1 VSAWVAAL
9 ALAAGL
15 GAVAG
20 ARPSLTLAVV
30 GGATFL
36 DWGLT
41 LAAPFAFLGAWPAI
55 VVFVVLAMLE
65 SAFDKI
71 ARIDRVQDRL
81 SLPYRLLAGA
91 VAGGATIAT
100 GWAAL
105 ALAVAV
111 GAAAAGLANA
121 TRQLSRPR
129 SAPSEQAVVLMSA
142 AEDIAAFLVALLCLA
157 QPYAG
162 ACVAGGLAVANWR
175 LREWRR
181 AKYRRLG
188 AVARRRPAG

>member
-1 VSAWVAAL
+1 MSAWAAAL

-15 GAVAG
+15 GVIAG
-20 ARPSLTLAVV
+20 LRPSLTLAVV
-30 GGATFL
+30 GGVTFL

-41 LAAPFAFLGAWPAI
+41 LATPFTFLGAWPAV

-71 ARIDRVQDRL
+71 ARFDRVQDRL

-91 VAGGATIAT
+91 VAGGATVGS

-105 ALAVAV
+105 LAEAAV
-111 GAAAAGLANA
+111 GVAAAGLANA
-121 TRQLSRPR
+121 TKQLSRPR
-129 SAPSEQAVVLMSA
+129 SAPSEQAVVLMSLG
-142 AEDIAAFLVALLCLA
+142 EDVAAFLVALLCLA
-157 QPYAG
+157 LPYVG
-162 ACVAGGLAVANWR
+162 AAVAAGLGLVHWR
-175 LREWRR
+175 LRERRR

-188 AVARRRPAG
+188 AMARRRLAE